1 MEAALQPNA
10 TTKLD
15 LENHPT
21 RLEAQA
27 AYLKGVDALSRD
39 PEVRPGH
46 VHWLRQQKPVAMNDE
61 GWILVGYP
69 TETEERLAH
78 SNEAMVRLGHRLRNI
93 EAAKGVLTV
102 AVGDANGP
110 GESNDREARKRR
122 PRRDEREPW
131 ERRPVYM
138 PGFLIATTLPH
149 SDPKASEFERVNGKV
164 TTTLVSTKSTGLPF
178 GVYPRLIVIH
188 LATEAVRTQRRS
200 LRLGRSANELLGR
213 MGISNSGGSRGQA
226 ARARDQLD
234 RLCATQFVTTHLSH
248 YGGWKVDVADRWL
261 EKTEDGLMVGL
272 SERFFEQVTRSAVP
286 LDPLIL
292 RQLRPSSL
300 SIDIYGWLT
309 YRMPTVERP
318 TAIPWASVER
328 QFGSEYRHPRQFRW
342 RFRRCLDRVRECWP
356 GGPGVE
362 VQEKRVVL
370 MPGPPSVLGRM
381 ERSNAKRG

>member
-27 AYLKGVDALSRD
+27 AYLQGVDALARD

-61 GWILVGYP
+61 GWILVAYP

-78 SNEAMVRLGHRLRNI
+78 ANEAMVRLGHRLRDI

-102 AVGDANGP
+102 AVVGP
-110 GESNDREARKRR
+110 DGSRPAKIGKTREGQARRE
-122 PRRDEREPW
+122 ERQPW

-138 PGFLIATTLPH
+138 PAFLIATTLPH
-149 SDPKASEFERVNGKV
+149 SDPKASEFTRVNGKV
-164 TTTLVSTKSTGLPF
+164 TTTLVSTKQTGLPF

-188 LATEAVRTQRRS
+188 LATEAIRQQRR
-200 LRLGRSANELLGR
+200 RFPVGRSINELLGR
-213 MGISNSGGSRGQA
+213 MQISRSGGGGQSTLARG
-226 ARARDQLD
+226 QLD
-234 RLCATQFVTTHLSH
+234 RLCTTTFVTTHLSN

-261 EKTEDGLMVGL
+261 EPAEGGLAVEL

-286 LDPLIL
+286 LDPVVL
-292 RQLRPSSL
+292 RQIRRSPL

-309 YRMPTVERP
+309 YRMATLDRP
-318 TAIPWASVER
+318 TAIPWASLER

-342 RFRRCLDRVRECWP
+342 MFRKCLGRVLECWP
-356 GGPGVE
+356 GGPGIE

-370 MPGPPSVLGRM
+370 TPGPPSVLSRM
-381 ERSNAKRG
+381 ERSNANLG

>member
-1 MEAALQPNA
+1 MEAALQPHA

-78 SNEAMVRLGHRLRNI
+78 ANEAMVRLGHRLRAI

-102 AVGDANGP
+102 AVGDAN
-110 GESNDREARKRR
+110 ESGASKDGEARKGRA
-122 PRRDEREPW
+122 RRDEREPW

-138 PGFLIATTLPH
+138 PAFLVATTLPH
-149 SDPKASEFERVNGKV
+149 SDPKASEFQRVNGKV
-164 TTTLVSTKSTGLPF
+164 TTTLVSTKQTGLPF

-188 LATEAVRTQRRS
+188 LATEAVRTRRRS
-200 LRLGRSANELLGR
+200 FPVGRSINELLGR
-213 MGISNSGGSRGQA
+213 MAISRSGGGSQSTL
-226 ARARDQLD
+226 ARDQLA
-234 RLCATQFVTTHLSH
+234 RLCTTTFVTTHLSN

-261 EKTEDGLMVGL
+261 EPAEGGLAVEL

-286 LDPLIL
+286 LDPVV
-292 RQLRPSSL
+292 LRPLRRSPL

-309 YRMPTVERP
+309 YRMATLERP
-318 TAIPWASVER
+318 AAIPWASLER

-356 GGPGVE
+356 GGPGIE

-370 MPGPPSVLGRM
+370 TPRPPSVLSRM

>member
-1 MEAALQPNA
+1 MEAALQPHA

-27 AYLKGVDALSRD
+27 AYLQGVEALSRD
-39 PEVRPGH
+39 PAVRGGH
-46 VHWLRQQKPVAMNDE
+46 VQWLRQQEPVAMNEE
-61 GWILVGYP
+61 GWILVAYP
-69 TETEERLAH
+69 TETQARLAH
-78 SNEAMVRLGHRLRNI
+78 ANEAMVRLGHRLRAI
-93 EAAKGVLTV
+93 VAAKGVLTL
-102 AVGDANGP
+102 AVGDAN
-110 GESNDREARKRR
+110 ESGASKDDEERKGRA
-122 PRRDEREPW
+122 RRDEREPW

-138 PGFLIATTLPH
+138 PAFLVATTLPH

-188 LATEAVRTQRRS
+188 LATEAVRTQHRS
-200 LRLGRSANELLGR
+200 FPVGRSINELLGR
-213 MGISNSGGSRGQA
+213 MEISNAGGYRGQA
-226 ARARDQLD
+226 TLARDQLA
-234 RLCATQFVTTHLSH
+234 RLCTTTFVTTHLSN

-261 EKTEDGLMVGL
+261 EPAEGGLAVEL

-286 LDPLIL
+286 LDPVVL
-292 RQLRPSSL
+292 RQIRRSPL

-309 YRMPTVERP
+309 YRMATLDRP
-318 TAIPWASVER
+318 TAIPWASLER

-342 RFRRCLDRVRECWP
+342 MFRKCLGRVLECWP
-356 GGPGVE
+356 GGPGIE

-370 MPGPPSVLGRM
+370 TPGPPSVLSRM
-381 ERSNAKRG
+381 ERSNANLG